1 MGVKSFLI
9 FQTCFAI
16 KTTTNVKKNFIL
28 CLGAML
34 MLAFG
39 MSSCSSSD
47 DNEGDNNSANLY
59 AIIKPEEAQLTD
71 IVPSD
76 YVLTLDNIIAV
87 NPETGEFKVKDT
99 ERIDSKA
106 YPIPTQYVILFY
118 SNGSFLFDAKLNSS
132 LSSYLPKGLTFCHY
146 LSDKNGLARYDLG
159 GTRIVSADGEV
170 IEGNPTDQQEQ
181 GMQRMYQILQ
191 KAGKIRSHIDYD
203 FQFE

>member
-1 MGVKSFLI
+1 MKRLKIIIMTLLAACI
-9 FQTCFAI
+9 FTA
-16 KTTTNVKKNFIL
+16 
-28 CLGAML
+28 
-34 MLAFG
+34 
-39 MSSCSSSD
+39 CSSSD
-47 DNEGDNNSANLY
+47 DNEGGNNSANLY
-59 AIIKPEEAQLTD
+59 AIIKPEGAQLID

-106 YPIPTQYVILFY
+106 FPIPTQYVILFY

-132 LSSYLPKGLTFCHY
+132 ISSYLPKGLTFCHF

-159 GTRIVSADGEV
+159 ATRIVSADREV
-170 IEGNPTDQQEQ
+170 IEGNPTEQQEQ

-191 KAGKIRSHIDYD
+191 KAGKIRSNIDYD
-203 FQFE
+203 FQFK

>member
-1 MGVKSFLI
+1 MIMNMKKSF
-9 FQTCFAI
+9 
-16 KTTTNVKKNFIL
+16 VL

-34 MLAFG
+34 MLAIG

-59 AIIKPEEAQLTD
+59 AIIKPEGAQLMD

-106 YPIPTQYVILFY
+106 FPIPTQ
-118 SNGSFLFDAKLNSS
+118 S
-132 LSSYLPKGLTFCHY
+132 
-146 LSDKNGLARYDLG
+146 
-159 GTRIVSADGEV
+159 
-170 IEGNPTDQQEQ
+170 
-181 GMQRMYQILQ
+181 
-191 KAGKIRSHIDYD
+191 
-203 FQFE
+203 

>member
-1 MGVKSFLI
+1 M
-9 FQTCFAI
+9 T
-16 KTTTNVKKNFIL
+16 
-28 CLGAML
+28 
-34 MLAFG
+34 MLAACIFTA
-39 MSSCSSSD
+39 CSSSD

-59 AIIKPEEAQLTD
+59 AIIKPEGAQLID

-106 YPIPTQYVILFY
+106 FPIPTQYVILFY

-132 LSSYLPKGLTFCHY
+132 ISSYLPKGLTFCHF

-159 GTRIVSADGEV
+159 ATRIGSADREV
-170 IEGNPTDQQEQ
+170 IEGNPTEQQKQ

-191 KAGKIRSHIDYD
+191 KAGKIRSNIDYD
-203 FQFE
+203 FQFK

>member
-1 MGVKSFLI
+1 M
-9 FQTCFAI
+9 T
-16 KTTTNVKKNFIL
+16 
-28 CLGAML
+28 
-34 MLAFG
+34 MLAACIFTA
-39 MSSCSSSD
+39 CSSSD
-47 DNEGDNNSANLY
+47 DNEGGNNSANLY
-59 AIIKPEEAQLTD
+59 AIIKPEEAQLID

-106 YPIPTQYVILFY
+106 FPIPTQYVILFY

-132 LSSYLPKGLTFCHY
+132 ISSYLPKGLTFCHF

-159 GTRIVSADGEV
+159 ATRIVSADREV
-170 IEGNPTDQQEQ
+170 IEGNPTEQQEQ

-191 KAGKIRSHIDYD
+191 KAGKIRSNIDYD
-203 FQFE
+203 FQFK

>member
-1 MGVKSFLI
+1 M
-9 FQTCFAI
+9 T
-16 KTTTNVKKNFIL
+16 
-28 CLGAML
+28 
-34 MLAFG
+34 MLAACIFTA
-39 MSSCSSSD
+39 CSSSD

-59 AIIKPEEAQLTD
+59 AIIKPEGAQLID

-106 YPIPTQYVILFY
+106 FPIPTQYVILFY
-118 SNGSFLFDAKLNSS
+118 SNGSFLFDAKLNSAI
-132 LSSYLPKGLTFCHY
+132 SSYLPKGLTFCHF

-159 GTRIVSADGEV
+159 ATRIVSADGEV
-170 IEGNPTDQQEQ
+170 IEGNPTGQQEQ

-191 KAGKIRSHIDYD
+191 KAGKIRSNIDYD
-203 FQFE
+203 FQFK

>member
-1 MGVKSFLI
+1 MKRLKI
-9 FQTCFAI
+9 IIMT
-16 KTTTNVKKNFIL
+16 IL
-28 CLGAML
+28 AACMFTA
-34 MLAFG
+34 
-39 MSSCSSSD
+39 CSSSD
-47 DNEGDNNSANLY
+47 DNEDDNNSANLY
-59 AIIKPEEAQLTD
+59 AIIKPEGAQLID

-132 LSSYLPKGLTFCHY
+132 ISSYLPKGLTFCHF

-159 GTRIVSADGEV
+159 ATRIVSADREV
-170 IEGNPTDQQEQ
+170 IEGNPTEQQEQ

-191 KAGKIRSHIDYD
+191 KAGKIRSNIDYD
-203 FQFE
+203 FQFK

>member
-1 MGVKSFLI
+1 M
-9 FQTCFAI
+9 T
-16 KTTTNVKKNFIL
+16 
-28 CLGAML
+28 
-34 MLAFG
+34 MLAACMFTA
-39 MSSCSSSD
+39 CSNSD

-59 AIIKPEEAQLTD
+59 AIIKPEGAQLID

-132 LSSYLPKGLTFCHY
+132 ISSYLPKGLTFCHF

-159 GTRIVSADGEV
+159 ATRIVSADGEV
-170 IEGNPTDQQEQ
+170 IEGNPTEQQEQ

-191 KAGKIRSHIDYD
+191 KAGKIRSNIDYD
-203 FQFE
+203 FQFK

>member
-1 MGVKSFLI
+1 M
-9 FQTCFAI
+9 
-16 KTTTNVKKNFIL
+16 KKNLIL
-28 CLGAML
+28 FLGAML
-34 MLAFG
+34 MLAIG

-47 DNEGDNNSANLY
+47 DNEGDSNSVNLY
-59 AIIKPEEAQLTD
+59 AIIKPEGAQLTD

-99 ERIDSKA
+99 ERIDS
-106 YPIPTQYVILFY
+106 
-118 SNGSFLFDAKLNSS
+118 NGSFLFDAKLNSS
-132 LSSYLPKGLTFCHY
+132 LSSYLLKGLTFCHY

-170 IEGNPTDQQEQ
+170 IEGNPTDQQKQ

>member
-1 MGVKSFLI
+1 M
-9 FQTCFAI
+9 T
-16 KTTTNVKKNFIL
+16 
-28 CLGAML
+28 
-34 MLAFG
+34 MLAACIFTA
-39 MSSCSSSD
+39 CSSSD

-59 AIIKPEEAQLTD
+59 AIIKPEGAQLID

-132 LSSYLPKGLTFCHY
+132 ISSYLPKGLTFCHF

-159 GTRIVSADGEV
+159 ATRIVSADREV
-170 IEGNPTDQQEQ
+170 IEGNPTEQQEQ

-191 KAGKIRSHIDYD
+191 KAGKIRSNIDYD
-203 FQFE
+203 FQFK

>member
-1 MGVKSFLI
+1 M
-9 FQTCFAI
+9 T
-16 KTTTNVKKNFIL
+16 
-28 CLGAML
+28 
-34 MLAFG
+34 MLAACIFTA
-39 MSSCSSSD
+39 CSSSD
-47 DNEGDNNSANLY
+47 DNEGGNNSANLY
-59 AIIKPEEAQLTD
+59 AIIKPEEAQLID

-106 YPIPTQYVILFY
+106 FPIPTQYVILFY

-132 LSSYLPKGLTFCHY
+132 ISSYLPKGLTFCHF

-159 GTRIVSADGEV
+159 ATRIVSADGEV

-191 KAGKIRSHIDYD
+191 KAGKIRSNIDYD
-203 FQFE
+203 FQFK

>member
-1 MGVKSFLI
+1 M
-9 FQTCFAI
+9 T
-16 KTTTNVKKNFIL
+16 
-28 CLGAML
+28 
-34 MLAFG
+34 MLAACIFTA
-39 MSSCSSSD
+39 CSSSD
-47 DNEGDNNSANLY
+47 DNEGGNNSANLY
-59 AIIKPEEAQLTD
+59 AIIKPEEAQLID

-132 LSSYLPKGLTFCHY
+132 ISSYLPKGLTFCHF

-159 GTRIVSADGEV
+159 ATRIGSADREV
-170 IEGNPTDQQEQ
+170 IEGNPTEQQEQ

-191 KAGKIRSHIDYD
+191 KAGKIRSNIDYD
-203 FQFE
+203 FQFK

>member
-1 MGVKSFLI
+1 M
-9 FQTCFAI
+9 
-16 KTTTNVKKNFIL
+16 KKHVIL

-34 MLAFG
+34 MLAIG

-47 DNEGDNNSANLY
+47 DNEGDNNSVNLY
-59 AIIKPEEAQLTD
+59 AIIKPEGAQLTD

-106 YPIPTQYVILFY
+106 FPIPTQYVILFY
-118 SNGSFLFDAKLNSS
+118 SNG
-132 LSSYLPKGLTFCHY
+132 LPKGLTFCHY

-191 KAGKIRSHIDYD
+191 KAGKIRSHINYD

>member
-1 MGVKSFLI
+1 M
-9 FQTCFAI
+9 T
-16 KTTTNVKKNFIL
+16 
-28 CLGAML
+28 
-34 MLAFG
+34 MLAACIFTA
-39 MSSCSSSD
+39 CSSSD

-59 AIIKPEEAQLTD
+59 AIIKPEGAQLID

-132 LSSYLPKGLTFCHY
+132 ISSYLPKGLTFCHF

-159 GTRIVSADGEV
+159 ATRIVSADGEV

-191 KAGKIRSHIDYD
+191 KAGKIRSNIDYD
-203 FQFE
+203 FQFK

>member
-1 MGVKSFLI
+1 MKRLKI
-9 FQTCFAI
+9 IIMT
-16 KTTTNVKKNFIL
+16 IL
-28 CLGAML
+28 AACMFTA
-34 MLAFG
+34 
-39 MSSCSSSD
+39 CSSSD

-59 AIIKPEEAQLTD
+59 AIIKPEGAQLID

-106 YPIPTQYVILFY
+106 FPIPTQYVILFY
-118 SNGSFLFDAKLNSS
+118 SNGSFLFDAKLNSAI
-132 LSSYLPKGLTFCHY
+132 SSYLPKGLTFCHF

-159 GTRIVSADGEV
+159 ATRIVSADGEV

-191 KAGKIRSHIDYD
+191 KAGKIRSNIDYD
-203 FQFE
+203 FQFK

>member
-1 MGVKSFLI
+1 M
-9 FQTCFAI
+9 T
-16 KTTTNVKKNFIL
+16 
-28 CLGAML
+28 
-34 MLAFG
+34 MLAACIFTA
-39 MSSCSSSD
+39 CSSSD
-47 DNEGDNNSANLY
+47 DNEGGNNSANLY
-59 AIIKPEEAQLTD
+59 AIIKPEEAQLID

-132 LSSYLPKGLTFCHY
+132 ISSYLPKGLTFCHF

-159 GTRIVSADGEV
+159 ATRIVSADREV
-170 IEGNPTDQQEQ
+170 IEGNPTEQQEQ

-191 KAGKIRSHIDYD
+191 KAGKIRSNIDYD
-203 FQFE
+203 FQFK